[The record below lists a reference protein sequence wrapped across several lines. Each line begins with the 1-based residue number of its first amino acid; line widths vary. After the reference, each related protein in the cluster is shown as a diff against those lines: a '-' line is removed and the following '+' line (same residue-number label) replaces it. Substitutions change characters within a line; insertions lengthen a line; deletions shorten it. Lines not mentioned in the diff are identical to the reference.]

1 MSTKSQ
7 IANRFGNT
15 SSYFFEK
22 RKFANKMTVE
32 NSEENIISG
41 GFLVSKELNNVF
53 QNAARTLNVNENLYI
68 IDSSSS
74 VTHPEDKGVNICKSH
89 PGIFLLKQKLENV
102 DYFSF
107 KKHLGWGERQS
118 LPVFPL

>member
-15 SSYFFEK
+15 SSNFFEE
-22 RKFANKMTVE
+22 RKFGNKMTVE

-41 GFLVSKELNNVF
+41 DFLVSKELNNVF
-53 QNAARTLNVNENLYI
+53 QNAARTLNVSENLYI

-74 VTHPEDKGVNICKSH
+74 VAHPEDNGVNICKSH
-89 PGIFLLKQKLENV
+89 LGIFLLKEKLENV

>member
-15 SSYFFEK
+15 SSNFFEE
-22 RKFANKMTVE
+22 RKFGNKMTVE
-32 NSEENIISG
+32 NREENIISG
-41 GFLVSKELNNVF
+41 DFLVSKELNNVF

-74 VTHPEDKGVNICKSH
+74 VAHPEDNGVNICKSH
-89 PGIFLLKQKLENV
+89 LGIFLLKEKLENV

>member
-15 SSYFFEK
+15 SSNFFEE
-22 RKFANKMTVE
+22 RKFGNKMTFE

-41 GFLVSKELNNVF
+41 DFLVSKELNNVF
-53 QNAARTLNVNENLYI
+53 QNAARTLNVSENLYI

-74 VTHPEDKGVNICKSH
+74 VAHPEDNGVNICKSH
-89 PGIFLLKQKLENV
+89 LGIFLLKEKLENV

>member
-22 RKFANKMTVE
+22 MKFANKMTVE

-41 GFLVSKELNNVF
+41 GFLVS
-53 QNAARTLNVNENLYI
+53 
-68 IDSSSS
+68 
-74 VTHPEDKGVNICKSH
+74 
-89 PGIFLLKQKLENV
+89 
-102 DYFSF
+102 
-107 KKHLGWGERQS
+107 
-118 LPVFPL
+118 

>member
-15 SSYFFEK
+15 SSNFFEE
-22 RKFANKMTVE
+22 RKFGNKMTVE

-41 GFLVSKELNNVF
+41 DFLVSKELNNVF

-74 VTHPEDKGVNICKSH
+74 VAHPEDNGVNICKSH
-89 PGIFLLKQKLENV
+89 LGIFLLKEKLENV

>member
-74 VTHPEDKGVNICKSH
+74 VVHPEDNGVNICKSH

>member
-7 IANRFGNT
+7 IADRFGNT
-15 SSYFFEK
+15 SSNFFEE

-41 GFLVSKELNNVF
+41 DFLVSKELNNVF

-68 IDSSSS
+68 IDSSST
-74 VTHPEDKGVNICKSH
+74 VAHPEDN
-89 PGIFLLKQKLENV
+89 
-102 DYFSF
+102 
-107 KKHLGWGERQS
+107 
-118 LPVFPL
+118 

>member
-53 QNAARTLNVNENLYI
+53 QNSARTLNVNENLYI

-74 VTHPEDKGVNICKSH
+74 VAHPEYNGVNIRKSH

>member
-74 VTHPEDKGVNICKSH
+74 VAHPEYNGVNIRKSH

>member
-22 RKFANKMTVE
+22 MKFANKMTVE

-74 VTHPEDKGVNICKSH
+74 VAHPEDKGVNICKSH

>member
-74 VTHPEDKGVNICKSH
+74 VAHPEDN
-89 PGIFLLKQKLENV
+89 
-102 DYFSF
+102 
-107 KKHLGWGERQS
+107 
-118 LPVFPL
+118 

>member
-22 RKFANKMTVE
+22 MKFANKMTVE

-74 VTHPEDKGVNICKSH
+74 VAHPEYNGVNIRKSH

>member
-15 SSYFFEK
+15 SSNFFEE
-22 RKFANKMTVE
+22 RKFGNKMTVE
-32 NSEENIISG
+32 NSEENIVSG
-41 GFLVSKELNNVF
+41 DFLVSKELNNVF

-74 VTHPEDKGVNICKSH
+74 VAHPEDNGVNICKSH
-89 PGIFLLKQKLENV
+89 LGIFLLKEKLENV